1 MKNINYLGFGIG
13 IILVISLNA
22 CVKIGKDEFKI
33 KVIDANTKESIRNY
47 PIQLMEYKSAIFGGS
62 YYKLEEK
69 NTDENGYVIFI
80 RENDKET
87 DGYQI
92 KIGDAANQVA
102 DTSLKYFGETLKITE
117 TGETTFELRPRG
129 YLGIVIDSTIAKFP
143 YIYNVEVSNAYTS
156 KTLIKAE
163 LNKGFT
169 FYVKANSTSEF
180 KFRIQAPFYDTLIT
194 RSIYVRDYVLP
205 SGGASIVTYIFSY

>member
-1 MKNINYLGFGIG
+1 MKNINYLGFAIA

-33 KVIDANTKESIRNY
+33 KVIDANTKESIKNY

-92 KIGDAANQVA
+92 KTGDAVDQFA
-102 DTSLKYFGETLKITE
+102 DTSFRYFYKELKITE
-117 TGETTFELRPRG
+117 TGETTFELIPRG
-129 YLGIVIDSTIAKFP
+129 YLFIGIDTTIAKFP
-143 YIYNVEVSNAYTS
+143 FINTVEVSNAYIS
-156 KTLIKAE
+156 KTLTKAE
-163 LNKGFT
+163 LNKGFS

-180 KFRIQAPFYDTLIT
+180 KFRIKAPFYDTLIT
-194 RSIYVRDYVLP
+194 RNIYVRDYALP
-205 SGGASIVTYIFSY
+205 GGGVSMVTYIFSY